1 MEHEFGVQPYYWS
14 SRGWIREQRTIA
26 NKPPVAGPELPLGH
40 GTGIYILATEA
51 INSIPAHQFYLRGYK
66 IYWDQ
71 SALGLELKN
80 NKDFVFTLVS
90 RLALAVYWE
99 IAVTRIKDLHEY
111 RFRPD
116 VYIEPWLSPHPSP
129 GRSTFCKEELKL
141 VDYLSTK
148 KFDRAWLEFE
158 NLSSFILK
166 AKWKAIF
173 ELVLELLLR
182 ETETGILQYPTPGQ
196 VFYLPGVVRTS
207 ELGTP
212 YLFTGFFCLRENYVY
227 TGSSSV
233 TDLRKCFW
241 SGIGQE

>member
-1 MEHEFGVQPYYWS
+1 MIFGVQPYYWR
-14 SRGWIREQRTIA
+14 SRGWIREQRILA
-26 NKPPVAGPELPLGH
+26 SKPPVAGPELPLGH

-51 INSIPAHQFYLRGYK
+51 INSIPAYQFYLRGYK
-66 IYWDQ
+66 IYWDH
-71 SALGLELKN
+71 SALGRELKN
-80 NKDFVFTLVS
+80 NKDPAFTFVS
-90 RLALAVYWE
+90 RVALSVYWE
-99 IAVTRIKDLHEY
+99 IAVTRIENLREF

-116 VYIEPWLSPHPSP
+116 VYVEPWLTSYLFPQLSI
-129 GRSTFCKEELKL
+129 FCKEELKL
-141 VDYLSTK
+141 VEYLSTK
-148 KFDRAWLEFE
+148 KFDLAWLEFE
-158 NLSSFILK
+158 NLASFTLK

-173 ELVLELLLR
+173 ELVLELLLK
-182 ETETGILQYPTPGQ
+182 ETETGILQYPTPDH

-241 SGIGQE
+241 SGIR